1 MMSIFGGI
9 LAALLALGAL
19 FGCGALTAFQDV
31 SPQPQF
37 EPAQPF
43 DPSVSEP
50 TFRSEVS
57 ILDVEVLVMESD
69 PPQLALEVT
78 GYTDGCDY
86 PVITEVSQDGNT
98 FYVEI
103 YRDVPVA
110 ASCPA
115 VAVDYTASVA
125 LGLVEPGTYT
135 IWVNGYFVEQ
145 TI

>member
-1 MMSIFGGI
+1 MAILGGI

-19 FGCGALTAFQDV
+19 FGCGALTGIQQEMPLPD
-31 SPQPQF
+31 F

-57 ILDVEVLVMESD
+57 VTDVVVRVLESD
-69 PPQLALEVT
+69 PAQLELDVT

-86 PVITEVSQDGNT
+86 PVITGISQDGNT

-103 YRDVPVA
+103 YREVPVA

-115 VAVDYTASVA
+115 VVIDYAATVA
-125 LGLVEPGTYT
+125 LGPVEPGTYT
-135 IWVNGYFVEQ
+135 IWVNGYFIEQ

>member
-1 MMSIFGGI
+1 MAILGGI

-19 FGCGALTAFQDV
+19 FGCGALTGIQQEMPLPD
-31 SPQPQF
+31 F

-57 ILDVEVLVMESD
+57 VTDVEVLVMESN

-103 YRDVPVA
+103 YRDVPIA

-115 VAVDYTASVA
+115 VVIDYAATVA
-125 LGLVEPGTYT
+125 LGPVEAATYT
-135 IWVNGYFVEQ
+135 IFVNGFMVEQ